1 MTLEP
6 GLGPGAAVR
15 DLFLTMWGLPGRAM
29 AVLQKVPVSL
39 RLTKGMDLRIRRG
52 FCSKSQEGINQNLK
66 GQPSF
71 KVPGHRPTDWDKKIL
86 LWSGRFKKAEDI
98 PETVSFE
105 MIDAARGKLRVKVSY
120 LMVVLTVLGCVAMVI
135 QGKQAL
141 KRHESLVSQNLE
153 KKAH

>member
-1 MTLEP
+1 MGVLPVRPMT
-6 GLGPGAAVR
+6 
-15 DLFLTMWGLPGRAM
+15 M
-29 AVLQKVPVSL
+29 LQKKVPLSL

-71 KVPGHRPTDWDKKIL
+71 KMPGHRPTDWDKRIF

-105 MIDAARGKLRVKVSY
+105 MIDAARSKLRVKMSY
-120 LMVVLTVLGCVAMVI
+120 LMVVLTVLGCLAMAI
-135 QGKQAL
+135 QGKQTL

-153 KKAH
+153 KKAR